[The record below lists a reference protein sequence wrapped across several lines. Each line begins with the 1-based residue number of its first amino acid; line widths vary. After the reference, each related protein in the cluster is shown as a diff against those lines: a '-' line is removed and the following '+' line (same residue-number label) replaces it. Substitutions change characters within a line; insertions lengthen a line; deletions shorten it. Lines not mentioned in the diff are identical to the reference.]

1 MLMNENL
8 LHDFFAGD
16 ALPEDRNA
24 IKRWLDKSD
33 EHYKK
38 LMEERALFDALLLAS
53 GEEAEARR
61 PVARQRLSL
70 RPRLREWLRVA
81 VIVAGVC
88 LAGAYFYNRRVSE
101 LRAVTH
107 TLTVPAGQRANL
119 QLSDG
124 TNVWLNAR
132 SRITYPGCF
141 TGAAREVTL
150 DGEAWF
156 EAEPDREKPFVV
168 HTDKYNIHVRGTTFN
183 VNAYAGTD
191 DFSTALME
199 GAVDIQSRNEP
210 DCSVRLSPGR
220 QATERD
226 GTLTVAPIED
236 FDVYRWREGLICFR
250 ETDFL
255 TLMTQFEKC
264 YGIRIVVQNGNVA
277 EKVYSGKFRMADGVD
292 NALRVLQ
299 KESHFTFERDDDLTS
314 IYIK

>member
-8 LHDFFAGD
+8 LHEFFAGE
-16 ALPEDRNA
+16 ALPEDRKA
-24 IKRWLDKSD
+24 IKCWLDESD

-38 LMEERALFDALLLAS
+38 LLEERALFDALLLA
-53 GEEAEARR
+53 GDERAEVRR

-81 VIVAGVC
+81 AVVTVIC
-88 LAGAYFYNRRVSE
+88 LAGTYFYHRKMNE
-101 LRAVTH
+101 LRAITH

-119 QLSDG
+119 QFSDG

-141 TGAAREVTL
+141 AGAAREVTL

-156 EAEPDREKPFVV
+156 EVEPDCEKPFVV
-168 HTDKYNIHVRGTTFN
+168 HTDKYNIRVLGTTFN
-183 VNAYAGTD
+183 VDAYAGTD

-199 GAVDIQSRNEP
+199 GAVDIQYRNEP
-210 DCSVRLSPGR
+210 DRGVRLSPNW
-220 QATERD
+220 QAAERN
-226 GTLTVAPIED
+226 GQLTVIPIED
-236 FDVYRWREGLICFR
+236 FDVYRWREGLICFK
-250 ETDFL
+250 ETNFR

-264 YGIRIVVQNGNVA
+264 YGIRIVIQNGNVA
-277 EKVYSGKFRMADGVD
+277 ETVFSGKFRMADGMD

-299 KESHFTFERDDDLTS
+299 KESHFTFEWDDDLT
-314 IYIK
+314 IYIR